1 LGARNFAAMRQDP
14 ETAGLMGERVLR
26 VGTAALSNL
35 RIASPM
41 RDCNRCTGG
50 RFFVLVFLRAG
61 NGTPAVAV
69 VLSGAL
75 CLLGILVWAPFVGAA
90 DYYGDLATIGTLAL
104 ILVYVGVTGAELAE
118 ITMRPPPSLDC
129 W

>member
-1 LGARNFAAMRQDP
+1 VPFRTRGSPRQCEIAADALAGA
-14 ETAGLMGERVLR
+14 
-26 VGTAALSNL
+26 
-35 RIASPM
+35 
-41 RDCNRCTGG
+41 
-50 RFFVLVFLRAG
+50 FFVLVFLRAG

-75 CLLGILVWAPFVGAA
+75 CLLGILVWAPFVGGAA

>member
-1 LGARNFAAMRQDP
+1 MRQDP
-14 ETAGLMGERVLR
+14 ETAGLIAGWH
-26 VGTAALSNL
+26 AALSNQ
-35 RIASPM
+35 RIASSM

-50 RFFVLVFLRAG
+50 RFFVLVFLPG

-90 DYYGDLATIGTLAL
+90 DYYGDLATGGTLAL